1 MSFVFSSEYVAG
13 NIVNLTSFTAQ
24 PVLPDL
30 IRLVALDIKRNKVL
44 LFIVSESDEEAENAP
59 FPREPLTASRYIL
72 YNLDPKSDLCVDKSG
87 CESTQISTFVT
98 LYSRRTCWS

>member
-1 MSFVFSSEYVAG
+1 MSSVFSSEFAAG

-30 IRLVALDIKRNKVL
+30 IKLVVLDIKQNKDL
-44 LFIVSESDEEAENAP
+44 LFIVFESEEEAENVP
-59 FPREPLTASRYIL
+59 FPREPLTASRYIP
-72 YNLDPKSDLCVDKSG
+72 YNLDPKSDLCIDKSG
-87 CESTQISTFVT
+87 CESAQISTFVT